1 MISNGKRL
9 LWVGLGLL
17 VALEVVVLYPLLK
30 ALWQVAVIA
39 SRWPHLIADSAV
51 FLQQQPLHQGMAGWL
66 DLLNPV
72 NEHRVLVS
80 RLIAVLP
87 LSFGGEFGVWSVG
100 FSLVVLALSLGWIFL
115 ILGRLNPQAPLAL
128 RVMVGLLCGLIL
140 ANPWQLENLI
150 WDINVHWFFQG
161 LLLLVSLHLLLRNQ
175 SVPPLWLDVLLPGL
189 ALINGGLGVALLLS
203 YSAIRLLAFGRRW
216 LIVLSAGSALLI
228 YSLTSLASSGS
239 PLNFS
244 GLFAWR
250 MLQIW
255 WPHSGLWMAASGVA
269 LLILLWRHWQGL
281 SPLDQRQLLVCCL
294 PGVYAVAFA
303 VLVDLSRSAISPGL
317 VMRESYVTPVLM
329 LGLSLIFLTWKLCAE
344 RSLWR
349 WTLLIQAGWLLLL
362 LLPRESWTIA
372 PGLNKQHF
380 SRQVARLLNEQDRR
394 ITWFHCAQLE
404 AGQLHRNCREVPFY
418 DGWNVIRSSLQEK
431 LPLGMQQ
438 GHLSPSQAKDQL
450 RRQQRADLERW
461 YLVRADSDGRRW
473 IAGRRVGEP
482 RPGDLVLQMIPGQEP
497 AHWLVTP

>member
-1 MISNGKRL
+1 
-9 LWVGLGLL
+9 
-17 VALEVVVLYPLLK
+17 
-30 ALWQVAVIA
+30 
-39 SRWPHLIADSAV
+39 
-51 FLQQQPLHQGMAGWL
+51 
-66 DLLNPV
+66 
-72 NEHRVLVS
+72 
-80 RLIAVLP
+80 
-87 LSFGGEFGVWSVG
+87 
-100 FSLVVLALSLGWIFL
+100 
-115 ILGRLNPQAPLAL
+115 
-128 RVMVGLLCGLIL
+128 
-140 ANPWQLENLI
+140 
-150 WDINVHWFFQG
+150 
-161 LLLLVSLHLLLRNQ
+161 
-175 SVPPLWLDVLLPGL
+175 
-189 ALINGGLGVALLLS
+189 
-203 YSAIRLLAFGRRW
+203 
-216 LIVLSAGSALLI
+216 
-228 YSLTSLASSGS
+228 
-239 PLNFS
+239 
-244 GLFAWR
+244 
-250 MLQIW
+250 
-255 WPHSGLWMAASGVA
+255 
-269 LLILLWRHWQGL
+269 
-281 SPLDQRQLLVCCL
+281 
-294 PGVYAVAFA
+294 
-303 VLVDLSRSAISPGL
+303 
-317 VMRESYVTPVLM
+317 MRESYVTPALM

-404 AGQLHRNCREVPFY
+404 AGQLHRNCPEVPFY

-461 YLVRADSDGRRW
+461 YLVRADSDGQRW